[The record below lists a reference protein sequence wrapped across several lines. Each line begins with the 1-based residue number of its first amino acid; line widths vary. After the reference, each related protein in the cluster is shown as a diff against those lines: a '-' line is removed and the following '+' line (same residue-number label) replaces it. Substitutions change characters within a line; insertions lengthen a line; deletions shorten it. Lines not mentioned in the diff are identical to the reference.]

1 MNEIY
6 LHINLLKQGM
16 LTVAYN
22 EADEQSKYFIYCIF
36 QECFLQVVAMF
47 L

>member
-6 LHINLLKQGM
+6 LQINLLNQGM
-16 LTVAYN
+16 LTVGYN

-36 QECFLQVVAMF
+36 QECFHPVVAMF